1 MAPELPRSLCGTHR
15 AGGLG
20 FGAVEDGG
28 VEGLGAGRWTREGVL
43 KVGCATV
50 TWEPVGKV
58 MFSIACSLVCPFY
71 SKGFSKKKQKFK
83 INLKD
88 KNAISTYLL

>member
-1 MAPELPRSLCGTHR
+1 MAPELPGSLCGTHR

-50 TWEPVGKV
+50 TWEPVGRLQCGPGRAHHLN
-58 MFSIACSLVCPFY
+58 SIR
-71 SKGFSKKKQKFK
+71 GFIKRREMGVFWRSGAGFGKALQ
-83 INLKD
+83 D
-88 KNAISTYLL
+88 